1 MENNKTYK
9 PLLIDSIKASVDLE
23 KQRFVG
29 FDGNYCQAG
38 KKALGVI
45 DAETEKEQFAPVAI
59 NGILL
64 VVCGGIVNAFD
75 DITSDAEGRAVVC
88 TSQDTSNGFALDGG
102 EEGDVIRIVRGI

>member
-9 PLLIDSIKASVDLE
+9 PLLIDSIKKLE
-23 KQRFVG
+23 CFEA
-29 FDGNYCQAG
+29 NN
-38 KKALGVI
+38 
-45 DAETEKEQFAPVAI
+45 AETEKEQFAPVAI

-75 DITSDAEGRAVVC
+75 DITSDEEGRAVVC

-102 EEGDVIRIVRGI
+102 EDGDVIRIVRGI

>member
-75 DITSDAEGRAVVC
+75 RCCFLLKDRYIGSVGFIGFVDA
-88 TSQDTSNGFALDGG
+88 NK
-102 EEGDVIRIVRGI
+102 